1 MQLQWNMQTFKIYK
15 IIFDKNPYDL
25 SLTTRLILTPFIME
39 SSTMFWF
46 FFCGKTQRKTI
57 LFFKNK
63 FIFHLFW
70 RLGSLEVV
78 FVFFLK
84 KKKNPLIMS
93 DRSLLGSMPRWPS
106 CTYIV
111 GKCHVLVLKNSF
123 SPLEQID

>member
-1 MQLQWNMQTFKIYK
+1 MQLQWNMQIFKIYK

-46 FFCGKTQRKTI
+46 FFVAKHNGKQYCFSKTS
-57 LFFKNK
+57 LFFIC
-63 FIFHLFW
+63 FDDWVHWRSCLFFSS
-70 RLGSLEVV
+70 R
-78 FVFFLK
+78 
-84 KKKNPLIMS
+84 KKNPLIMS

-123 SPLEQID
+123 SPLEQTD

>member
-1 MQLQWNMQTFKIYK
+1 MQPQWNMQTFKIYK

-46 FFCGKTQRKTI
+46 FFLWQNTTENNIVFQKQVYFSSVLTI
-57 LFFKNK
+57 GFIGGRVCFFPQ
-63 FIFHLFW
+63 
-70 RLGSLEVV
+70 E
-78 FVFFLK
+78 
-84 KKKNPLIMS
+84 KKNPLIMS